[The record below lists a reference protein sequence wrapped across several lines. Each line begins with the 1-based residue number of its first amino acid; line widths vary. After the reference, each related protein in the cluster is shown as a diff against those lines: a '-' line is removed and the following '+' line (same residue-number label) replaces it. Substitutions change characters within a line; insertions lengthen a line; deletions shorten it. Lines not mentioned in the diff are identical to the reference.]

1 MIKQSLA
8 PMGERSC
15 RGNKIRSIANL
26 SLLDGGEARH
36 PEPFEKSWIP
46 GRASLPGMTVDFYCD
61 FG

>member
-1 MIKQSLA
+1 
-8 PMGERSC
+8 MGERSC